1 MLNIIVTLYDF
12 SSTMKYLVIKNGG
25 VHCCSECVRIIER
38 LGLEATSRIIKAKQT
53 GKDNTI
59 PHACLHYPMGRKKI
73 QGKHVKKGKQG
84 IPKSVVFQQEAV

>member
-1 MLNIIVTLYDF
+1 
-12 SSTMKYLVIKNGG
+12 
-25 VHCCSECVRIIER
+25 
-38 LGLEATSRIIKAKQT
+38 LEATSRIIKAKQT